1 MTSSLGVAAVFGV
14 VLAVAAPAQAIPVY
28 TTADFSGGISTV
40 TVAGSALGLQ
50 RTNTCSGCAAGSVTG
65 NLLFDQSL
73 VPASGSGFVNV
84 PLASVSGAA
93 NDLIFD
99 IVFGSTPLE
108 FHFGD
113 SGIQGGPSM
122 QFKNGAFNGLYFV
135 EDFSLNG
142 KSFELN
148 MQGGTWD
155 IKALN
160 NGVYADL
167 AAAGYLNIGNAGLT
181 HQRIFEPFTELQANA
196 VPEPATLALLCLG
209 LLGIF
214 ATCRRKVNSYQH
226 FINSFPRPF

>member
-1 MTSSLGVAAVFGV
+1 MTPSLGMAAVFGF
-14 VLAVAAPAQAIPVY
+14 VLAVAAPAQATPVY
-28 TTADFSGGISTV
+28 ITASFSGGISTV
-40 TVAGSALGLQ
+40 TVAGDALGLQ

-65 NLLFDQSL
+65 DLLFDQSL
-73 VPASGSGFVNV
+73 VPAMGSGLVNV

-108 FHFGD
+108 FQFGD
-113 SGIQGGPSM
+113 ASIQGGPSI
-122 QFKNGAFNGLYFV
+122 QFKNGVFNRLYFV
-135 EDFSLNG
+135 DDFSLNG

-148 MQGGTWD
+148 MQGGSWD

-160 NGVYADL
+160 NGFYTDL
-167 AAAGYLNIGNAGLT
+167 AAGGYLNIGNASPT
-181 HQRIFEPFTELQANA
+181 HQRIFGPFTQLQANS

-209 LLGIF
+209 LLGIS

-226 FINSFPRPF
+226 FINTFPRA